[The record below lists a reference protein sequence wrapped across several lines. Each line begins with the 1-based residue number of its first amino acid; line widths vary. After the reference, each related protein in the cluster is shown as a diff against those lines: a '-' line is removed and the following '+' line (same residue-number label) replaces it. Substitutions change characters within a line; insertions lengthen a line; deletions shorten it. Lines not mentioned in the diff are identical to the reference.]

1 MATFNKPCI
10 HCGAMIDGDS
20 RVCPKCGVRGPLGI
34 LCPNCLNTI
43 KRGDVACSSC
53 GRALMTGCPFCKAQT
68 FVGVWKCE
76 ACGKPLTI
84 KCPDKRCGQPQF
96 FESTKCTVCGK
107 PIKDGKKQISK
118 VK

>member
-1 MATFNKPCI
+1 
-10 HCGAMIDGDS
+10 
-20 RVCPKCGVRGPLGI
+20 
-34 LCPNCLNTI
+34 
-43 KRGDVACSSC
+43 
-53 GRALMTGCPFCKAQT
+53 MTGCPFCKAQT